1 MNISA
6 KSAPQPID
14 GAEAARRQRSLDQL
28 IARDSEIGERAKL
41 RVAKIYGP
49 TATSSLGTYDFS
61 DSFAKRDQVSRRV
74 DWVHQN
80 WLRPIRLFYRLI
92 PKPIRFAIK
101 KLFA

>member
-1 MNISA
+1 MNISTNA
-6 KSAPQPID
+6 ALQPVD
-14 GAEAARRQRSLDQL
+14 DAEAARRQRSLDQL

-61 DSFAKRDQVSRRV
+61 DSFAKRDQVSRRG
-74 DWVHQN
+74 DWVHRN
-80 WLRPIRLFYRLI
+80 WLRPIRFFYRHI